1 LIFVT
6 VGTHPQQF
14 NRLLKKV
21 DEYARDKIINNVFI
35 QIGYSDYQPEFCEYS
50 DFVGFNQF
58 GELIK
63 ESDIVIT
70 HGGEGSIG
78 NALMN
83 GKKTIVV
90 PRLKKYSE
98 HTNDHQLQITNA
110 LEKQR
115 RIIAVYDIEL
125 LGQAI
130 KNAKSFKPG
139 NNGQKSQ
146 IIDLIEEFINN

>member
-6 VGTHPQQF
+6 VGNHPQQF

-21 DEYARDKIINNVFI
+21 DEYARDKIINNVFV
-35 QIGYSDYQPEFCEYS
+35 QTGYSDYQPEFCEYS
-50 DFVGFNQF
+50 DFVGFNKF
-58 GELIK
+58 SELIK

-83 GKKTIVV
+83 EKKTIVV

-130 KNAKSFKPG
+130 KDVKSFRPG

-146 IIDLIEEFINN
+146 IIELIEEFVNN